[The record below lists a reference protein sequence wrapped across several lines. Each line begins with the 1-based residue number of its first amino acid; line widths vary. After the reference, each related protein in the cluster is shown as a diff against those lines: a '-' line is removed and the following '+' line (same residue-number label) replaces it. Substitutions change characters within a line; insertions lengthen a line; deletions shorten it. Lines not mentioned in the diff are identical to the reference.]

1 MRILVAS
8 GISGDALDALS
19 TDHDL
24 VMAVGGTEDEL
35 AEAISDCDAL
45 IFRSGVQISQKVLNA
60 GRSLS
65 LIVRAGSGYDNI
77 DLTPVRR
84 RGIRFVRIP
93 GPGAKAVAELSF
105 TLMLTLARQLLW
117 ADSNWRRGH
126 WVKPKAKGRL
136 LTGRV
141 LGIVGA
147 GNIGTRVGAL
157 GSAWG
162 MEVLGSVE
170 YPSPVVEERLAGHGI
185 TLTDTDSVLSK
196 SDFVSVHVTL
206 QESTLGLIGEREI
219 ALMKSDAFLVNL
231 ARGGVVDEEAL
242 RAALVEGRLAGAA
255 LDVHATEG
263 EGRLSPL
270 ADLPNVVLT
279 PHIGA
284 STVDTQRE
292 IGEVILRVIEEA
304 RLDPPALTPDSED
317 FHVLSG

>member
-1 MRILVAS
+1 MKILVAS
-8 GISGDALDALS
+8 SISSDALEALS
-19 TDHDL
+19 RDHEL
-24 VMAVGGTEDEL
+24 VMVVGGTEDEL
-35 AEAISDCDAL
+35 AEAITDCDAL
-45 IFRSGVQISQKVLNA
+45 IFRSGVQISEKVLTA
-60 GRSLS
+60 ATGLS

-77 DLTPVRR
+77 DLAPVRR
-84 RGIRFVRIP
+84 GGIRFVRIP

-105 TLMLTLARQLLW
+105 SLMLTLARQLLW
-117 ADSNWRRGH
+117 ADSQWRQGH
-126 WVKPKAKGRL
+126 WVKPKARGRL

-157 GSAWG
+157 GAAWG
-162 MEVLGSVE
+162 MDVLGCVE
-170 YPSPVVEERLAGHGI
+170 WPSESEEERLARHGI
-185 TLTDTDSVLSK
+185 TLTDIDSVLSK

-219 ALMKSDAFLVNL
+219 ALMKPDAFLVNL
-231 ARGGVVDEEAL
+231 ARGGVVDEAAL
-242 RAALVEGRLAGAA
+242 RSALIDGRLAGAA
-255 LDVHATEG
+255 LDVHAVEG
-263 EGRLSPL
+263 EGKRSPL

-304 RLDPPALTPDSED
+304 TINPPELVPDSED
-317 FHVLSG
+317 FHVLSA